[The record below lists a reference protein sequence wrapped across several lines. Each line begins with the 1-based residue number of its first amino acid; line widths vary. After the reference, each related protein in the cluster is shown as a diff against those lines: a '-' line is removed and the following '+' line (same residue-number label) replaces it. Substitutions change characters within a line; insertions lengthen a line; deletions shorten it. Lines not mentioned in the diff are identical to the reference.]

1 MNKHFL
7 LTLGVLLILAACT
20 QDVMNV
26 SDLDIQLET
35 KIREAAPDNRLD
47 YWILADA
54 RDFDNIPQ
62 DPKNPLTTDKVK
74 LGNFLFF
81 ETGIAQNPKFEV
93 GRATYSCSSCH
104 IAEADFKPGRMQGI
118 GDGGIGTGA
127 RGEARVKS
135 SVYPNASALDV
146 QGIRPLTVLNVAY
159 SAKNTQWN
167 GSFGS
172 GHANAGFEHRF
183 SDDVDDGLSLN
194 NLGFQGLETQLMEGF
209 DLHRFEM
216 NPQIADTLGYTEL
229 FDAAFPD
236 VPTEERYSP
245 KSVAL
250 AMAAYLR
257 TINTTEAPFQKWLKG
272 DKYAMTDQEK
282 RGALLFFSKANCTSC
297 HAGPAFSDTRF
308 FAVGVNN
315 LDALPTFVDE
325 PRARNKNFGRGFFT
339 GNKEDLHK
347 FKVPTLYNLTGTPF
361 YFHGSS
367 KRNLRDVVEYFN
379 KAIPENPEVP
389 EDVLAANFKPLGLNS
404 QEVDDITAFL
414 ANALDDPTVAR
425 YKPDYLPSGNCFPNN
440 DPISRRDGGCLD

>member
-1 MNKHFL
+1 MNKFYL
-7 LTLGVLLILAACT
+7 LTLGVLLLASCT

-26 SDLDIQLET
+26 SDLDIQLESD
-35 KIREAAPDNRLD
+35 IRAAAPDNSLG
-47 YWILADA
+47 YWILADS
-54 RDFDNIPQ
+54 RDYQNIPQ
-62 DPKNPLTTDKVK
+62 DPKNPLTADKVK

-81 ETGIAQNPKFEV
+81 ETGIAQNPKFEA
-93 GRATYSCSSCH
+93 GRETYSCSSCH

-118 GDGGIGTGA
+118 GDGGIGTGH
-127 RGEARVKS
+127 RGEARVKNS
-135 SVYPNASALDV
+135 IYPNAAALDV

-172 GHANAGFEHRF
+172 GHANEGFEHRF

-194 NLGFQGLETQLMEGF
+194 NLGFEGLETQLMEGF

-216 NPQIADTLGYTEL
+216 NPQLANSLGYIEL

-236 VPTEERYSP
+236 VAVEERYTP

-282 RGALLFFSKANCTSC
+282 RGAQLFFTKANCTSC

-315 LDALPTFVDE
+315 LNALPTFVDE

-339 GNKEDLHK
+339 GNKDDLHK

-379 KAIPENPEVP
+379 KAIPENPDVP
-389 EDVLAANFKPLGLNS
+389 EDVLAANFKPLGLDS